1 MNESKMAVER
11 EGGVVESAHFQDY
24 LGDFVDSQTFT
35 KYGEEAA
42 GKAAA
47 LGDRCDRDHFQIS
60 LGRQDAGNGEGQDR
74 LGGGVNRN
82 EGQAGRTAERVKS
95 RKVGRTRPMGGWAGV
110 VLGVFGVKGIAE
122 ATDESAVPV
131 ADGFAGGA
139 PAPGASANI
148 RMVAP
153 RR

>member
-95 RKVGRTRPMGGWAGV
+95 RKVGRTRPMGG
-110 VLGVFGVKGIAE
+110 LLE
-122 ATDESAVPV
+122 ALLDGEHLVEVSRDHG
-131 ADGFAGGA
+131 ADLDVSGG
-139 PAPGASANI
+139 
-148 RMVAP
+148 
-153 RR
+153 